1 MPTLY
6 IIRGL
11 PGAGKSTFAKNVINK
26 TPQARWKELRFFEAD
41 DFFTMADGSYK
52 FDSKL
57 LSQAHNMCFLKTL
70 HALRQGYDVI
80 VANTFTTMSEM
91 RRYIDIKDDFE
102 MDSLN
107 IVIYEIKTS
116 FGSIHNVPVA
126 TLDNMA
132 KRWQDIPEQWLIDNN
147 IEHHVIS

>member
-11 PGAGKSTFAKNVINK
+11 PGAGKSTFARNFLSK
-26 TPQARWKELRFFEAD
+26 TPSFRWYQFRIFEAD
-41 DFFTMADGSYK
+41 DFFTMADGTYK
-52 FDSKL
+52 FDARL
-57 LSQAHNMCFLKTL
+57 LGEAHNLCFLKTVD
-70 HALRQGYDVI
+70 ALRRNCSAI
-80 VANTFTTMSEM
+80 VANTFTTMAEIE
-91 RRYIDIKDDFE
+91 RYVKINNNYGLASIDIK
-102 MDSLN
+102 
-107 IVIYEIKTS
+107 IYEIKTS